1 MSKSAKFIFALI
13 WNQKIEKKLKK
24 ISNEIFALNLEFVE
38 LVLDF
43 VLLIKLLEISQEAF
57 SNKDLKKDKAN
68 NIKII

>member
-13 WNQKIEKKLKK
+13 WNQKIEKKLNK

>member
-1 MSKSAKFIFALI
+1 
-13 WNQKIEKKLKK
+13 LKK